1 MEVYA
6 LEMKWYSMMKKRVF
20 EEPYVD
26 TVCTEWVASYL
37 YFVFGTHKNIQ
48 WKKRRRLM
56 LIPCMVITHLQLPR
70 KNLSHTSSYFY
81 NEQQVLCQG
90 WIIRNMIE
98 PLGKFV
104 WLGYNI
110 YWHAQIKYHWS
121 DVYWSMK
128 KLWWW
133 LQYGSSI
140 WQAFGWTP
148 TWHRYM

>member
-1 MEVYA
+1 MYLRIHIWIHYVRCSFPPINILY
-6 LEMKWYSMMKKRVF
+6 LKLIITPPLPQNKWR
-20 EEPYVD
+20 
-26 TVCTEWVASYL
+26 
-37 YFVFGTHKNIQ
+37 I
-48 WKKRRRLM
+48 LM

-98 PLGKFV
+98 PLGNFV
-104 WLGYNI
+104 WLGYNR

-121 DVYWSMK
+121 DVSWSMK

-140 WQAFGWTP
+140 WQAFRWTP